1 MTLLAFDTATRAT
14 AVALCAPGRE
24 PLEARDDPEPGA
36 RPRHATHLLPLA
48 AGLLERADLR
58 FSDVQR
64 IAVGVGPGTFT
75 GLRIGLA
82 TARALANA
90 RRIPLVG
97 VSTAAALALGAWDAT
112 VKAGRELV
120 VPAIDARR
128 GEVFAA
134 VWRVAADTDAA
145 DALAS
150 PALIEP
156 QAWRPEALAD
166 ALRELGASA
175 LAAGDGAVAFRS
187 AIERSGAL
195 IPDDG
200 SELHRVAAAT
210 HCRLAARLRDRA
222 PEEVA
227 PAYLRV
233 PDAELARRRPS

>member
-1 MTLLAFDTATRAT
+1 VTLLAFDTATRAT
-14 AVALCAPGRE
+14 AVALCAAGRE
-24 PLEARDDPEPGA
+24 PLEARDDPEAGA

-48 AGLLERADLR
+48 AELLGRAGLD
-58 FSDVQR
+58 FSDLER

-82 TARALANA
+82 TARALAQA

-97 VSTAAALALGAWDAT
+97 VSTPAALALGAWDAT
-112 VKAGRELV
+112 LRAGRELV
-120 VPAIDARR
+120 VPVIDARR

-134 VWRVAADTDAA
+134 GWQVQA
-145 DALAS
+145 DAD
-150 PALIEP
+150 PEEALTGPPSIGLR
-156 QAWRPEALAD
+156 AWRPEELAQT
-166 ALRELGASA
+166 LSELGHST

-200 SELHRVAAAT
+200 SELHGVAART

-233 PDAELARRRPS
+233 PDAELARRRMP